1 MLTASDDQELGHV
14 NRKNGKTGITSNPTA
29 AKGENQARLMTPAFI
44 LAWVVNFCQY
54 LVFYVLVTTMAL
66 YAVKQFAASDAAS
79 GLASSAFV
87 VGATFARVF
96 SGYLVD
102 TFGQRK
108 ILLVSLIV
116 VVIACGLYLPAASL
130 PLLILVRMLH
140 GVGYAFASTATMA
153 LAQSAIPAD
162 RRAEGTGYYALG
174 STLATAIGP
183 AIGLMIVNDFSYG
196 VLFWTSLGT
205 AILGLLLGL
214 ALHRFTRQPIPD
226 EVDARNSVDIVEPS
240 TTSDSEAVVSTE
252 EREGFSLRNIAHP
265 AVVPIGTFM
274 LIVGLCYAGVITYL
288 NAYSE
293 ERDVVSGASMF
304 FLAYAASMFIMRFV
318 LGKLQDRR
326 GDNVVVYLGLVSFAI
341 ALVILAMAN
350 QDWEVIVA
358 GAFTGLGYGTLMPA
372 SQAIAVRMVPVHKL
386 GTGISTLLLLT
397 DLGIGIGPIFLGF
410 LVAKTGYGSMYAL
423 LAMLVVLAAVFY
435 HLAHGRKDIAKINA

>member
-1 MLTASDDQELGHV
+1 
-14 NRKNGKTGITSNPTA
+14 
-29 AKGENQARLMTPAFI
+29 
-44 LAWVVNFCQY
+44 
-54 LVFYVLVTTMAL
+54 MAL

-102 TFGQRK
+102 TFGRARF
-108 ILLVSLIV
+108 SLCPLSLWSSP
-116 VVIACGLYLPAASL
+116 AGLYLPAASL

-214 ALHRFTRQPIPD
+214 VLPSIVSLASPSPMRPTHGTRLTLLNRPPRPIP
-226 EVDARNSVDIVEPS
+226 R
-240 TTSDSEAVVSTE
+240 
-252 EREGFSLRNIAHP
+252 
-265 AVVPIGTFM
+265 
-274 LIVGLCYAGVITYL
+274 
-288 NAYSE
+288 
-293 ERDVVSGASMF
+293 
-304 FLAYAASMFIMRFV
+304 
-318 LGKLQDRR
+318 
-326 GDNVVVYLGLVSFAI
+326 
-341 ALVILAMAN
+341 
-350 QDWEVIVA
+350 
-358 GAFTGLGYGTLMPA
+358 
-372 SQAIAVRMVPVHKL
+372 
-386 GTGISTLLLLT
+386 LLF
-397 DLGIGIGPIFLGF
+397 D
-410 LVAKTGYGSMYAL
+410 
-423 LAMLVVLAAVFY
+423 
-435 HLAHGRKDIAKINA
+435 

>member
-174 STLATAIGP
+174 STLATTK
-183 AIGLMIVNDFSYG
+183 MS
-196 VLFWTSLGT
+196 
-205 AILGLLLGL
+205 
-214 ALHRFTRQPIPD
+214 
-226 EVDARNSVDIVEPS
+226 
-240 TTSDSEAVVSTE
+240 
-252 EREGFSLRNIAHP
+252 
-265 AVVPIGTFM
+265 
-274 LIVGLCYAGVITYL
+274 
-288 NAYSE
+288 
-293 ERDVVSGASMF
+293 
-304 FLAYAASMFIMRFV
+304 
-318 LGKLQDRR
+318 
-326 GDNVVVYLGLVSFAI
+326 
-341 ALVILAMAN
+341 
-350 QDWEVIVA
+350 
-358 GAFTGLGYGTLMPA
+358 
-372 SQAIAVRMVPVHKL
+372 
-386 GTGISTLLLLT
+386 
-397 DLGIGIGPIFLGF
+397 
-410 LVAKTGYGSMYAL
+410 
-423 LAMLVVLAAVFY
+423 
-435 HLAHGRKDIAKINA
+435 